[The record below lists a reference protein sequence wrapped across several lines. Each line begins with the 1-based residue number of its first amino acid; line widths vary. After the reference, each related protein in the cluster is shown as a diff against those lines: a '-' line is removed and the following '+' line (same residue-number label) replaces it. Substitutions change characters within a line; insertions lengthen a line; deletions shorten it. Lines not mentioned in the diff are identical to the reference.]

1 MKLTP
6 VGPLPT
12 AVYWRRRIA
21 VFGALA
27 ALLIVTLY
35 ACGGSGEEDS
45 GKPAA
50 ESKPSTPAQL
60 PIETQTPDGGAG
72 DGTPAAPGGS
82 SDDGEGGDPGGD
94 APGGAEPEGAEPDP
108 GQRLPAAPPASEVA
122 VCADSALLLTVAAV
136 KSSYPAGAHARFN
149 LVIKNVSDQACKRDL
164 GADQQELRL
173 MAGQQ
178 RFWSS
183 DDCSPAHGSR
193 VVVLRAS
200 ESFRFWVVWDG
211 KSSVPGCKAARTPA
225 KPGSYQLVGRLADKL
240 SPAATVKLT

>member
-12 AVYWRRRIA
+12 AVYWRRRLA
-21 VFGALA
+21 VVGALA
-27 ALLIVTLY
+27 ALLVITLY
-35 ACGGSGEEDS
+35 ACGGSDEAKD

-50 ESKPSTPAQL
+50 DNKPSTPAPL
-60 PIETQTPDGGAG
+60 PIETGTPDGGAG
-72 DGTPAAPGGS
+72 DSTPTDAPDTS
-82 SDDGEGGDPGGD
+82 E
-94 APGGAEPEGAEPDP
+94 PGGAEPDGAEPDP

-122 VCADSALLLTVAAV
+122 MCADSALLLTAAPV
-136 KSSYPAGAHARFN
+136 KPSYPAGAHARFN
-149 LVIKNVSDQACKRDL
+149 LVIKNVSDQPCKRDL
-164 GADQQELRL
+164 GADQQELKL
-173 MAGQQ
+173 MFGQQ

-193 VVVLRAS
+193 IVVLRAS

-211 KSSVPGCKAARTPA
+211 KSSVTGCKATRTAA
-225 KPGSYQLVGRLADKL
+225 KPGTYQLLGRLADKL